1 MTEAEKAEFEAKRA
15 QFGKNGQNG
24 FGAKRERKE
33 LTAEEKA
40 DIEAKR
46 AAWSKTEEGQ
56 AFEKKFEEWR
66 NSQGKKGGNF
76 THQSQPLKPAQS
88 TGSSVTKN

>member
-15 QFGKNGQNG
+15 QFGQNGQNG
-24 FGAKRERKE
+24 FGPRGERKE
-33 LTAEEKA
+33 LTEEEKA
-40 DIEAKR
+40 DLEAKR

-66 NSQGKKGGNF
+66 TQNQKGGNF
-76 THQSQPLKPAQS
+76 THQSQPLIK
-88 TGSSVTKN
+88 TGQPTDSIKK